1 MARQVTPNAFYTP
14 PKVAQAIWRGLER
27 LGFKG
32 GRILDPATGS
42 GVFFG
47 TMPSEIGAHSEI
59 NGVEYDSLT
68 GRIARQLYQQ
78 ANIDITPF
86 QKRLMPNDYFDLII
100 TNVPFGTTRIYSD
113 KAYSK
118 QGHMLHNYYFAKAI
132 DKVRPGGLV
141 AFITGTG
148 TMQAQDAQATELREE
163 LSKKADLIAAFK
175 LPDTTFKENAG
186 TQVTSDILILQKRL
200 DPAKPSEHAQ
210 DWGDIGL
217 TFTSHSTN
225 STHINEYFEKHP
237 ENMIGEPT
245 IDWRGS
251 LALDGSGLGVAAELS
266 KLIET
271 LPENIFTPIRHDTQ
285 DSLKNTYAAMADATL
300 RDGSFS
306 VEGGKAIQLVEG
318 DVVEVPKANQEL
330 VKDFVTLEKSLDNI
344 LKAQLSTET
353 TDAELAKL
361 RETLNQNY
369 DNFVQRHGNINS
381 NPVLKILETDPNF
394 GKVASIEEYTEKT
407 ETVTDAKGKGKSKT
421 KKIPSAS
428 KADIFFKRTASPF
441 QVVNSTD
448 NAFDALRLSL
458 SRQGKIDTDYMS
470 KLTGKNLSEL
480 QKELGD
486 LVYLNPETNLIELA
500 DEYLSG
506 NVREKLRLA
515 REAAKK
521 NPEFKR
527 NVEALE
533 KVLPVDLTYQQIY
546 PHMGANWIDEK
557 YYFDFIKHLVG
568 DSSHVKISR
577 DPLTGKWE
585 VSGWI
590 PYEKNI
596 SWRVEHRAT
605 TKADFVD
612 LFAGALNHH
621 YPSRWTANKVVLK
634 EQMIEAREKID
645 KILQNFSC
653 KTVYEDLKFS

>member
-1 MARQVTPNAFYTP
+1 MVEHRDLESDVRAGVDEGTRQERRDKVSEEVSGQQRQDAGKSEEDVAGTNAEDKRPVPVQSAGTSSRRISNGDGTGRSTGTVHTTGDTRRGRAGISENVENAPVEFSGHNFHISEDDGIGSGGEKTKFKQNVDAIKLLKQIEREGRMATPSEQKILAKFNGWGTLASAFTNKEDWQKQAEQLKEILTPEEYDVARQVTPNAFYTP

-78 ANIDITPF
+78 ANIDITQF

-118 QGHMLHNYYFAKAI
+118 QGYMLHNYYFAKAI

-210 DWGDIGL
+210 DWSDVGL

-251 LALDGSGLGVAAELS
+251 LALDGSGLDVAAELS

-271 LPENIFTPIRHDTQ
+271 LPENIFTPIQHNTQ

-344 LKAQLSTET
+344 LKAQLSPKT

-394 GKVASIEEYTEKT
+394 GKVASIEKYTEKT
-407 ETVTDAKGKGKSKT
+407 ETVPDTKGKGKPKT
-421 KKIPSAS
+421 KKITSAS
-428 KADIFFKRTASPF
+428 KADIFVKRTASPF
-441 QVVNSTD
+441 PVVNSTD
-448 NAFDALRLSL
+448 L
-458 SRQGKIDTDYMS
+458 
-470 KLTGKNLSEL
+470 
-480 QKELGD
+480 
-486 LVYLNPETNLIELA
+486 
-500 DEYLSG
+500 
-506 NVREKLRLA
+506 
-515 REAAKK
+515 
-521 NPEFKR
+521 
-527 NVEALE
+527 
-533 KVLPVDLTYQQIY
+533 
-546 PHMGANWIDEK
+546 
-557 YYFDFIKHLVG
+557 
-568 DSSHVKISR
+568 
-577 DPLTGKWE
+577 
-585 VSGWI
+585 
-590 PYEKNI
+590 
-596 SWRVEHRAT
+596 
-605 TKADFVD
+605 
-612 LFAGALNHH
+612 
-621 YPSRWTANKVVLK
+621 
-634 EQMIEAREKID
+634 
-645 KILQNFSC
+645 
-653 KTVYEDLKFS
+653 